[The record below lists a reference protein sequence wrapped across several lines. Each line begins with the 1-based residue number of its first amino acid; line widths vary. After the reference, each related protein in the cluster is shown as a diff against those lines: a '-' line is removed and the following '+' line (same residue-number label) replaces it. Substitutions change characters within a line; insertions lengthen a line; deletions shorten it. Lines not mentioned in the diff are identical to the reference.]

1 MSKRITKLEVLVCLK
16 QATAIGDRSIS
27 AAGLAKE
34 IQCTANAVAQC
45 LRSLVREGRAA
56 IAEKDG
62 GKAYYY
68 WVSDK
73 IQETMLK
80 PLFKGFDFTDSRA
93 WISMEQL
100 VLRFSG
106 TNFGGDGTVAYHR
119 LLVEKA
125 CVKKSQGYHCG
136 GTITRILLELELI
149 HRNETLTELGKQVSR
164 CALHKYLTDAP

>member
-16 QATAIGDRSIS
+16 QATAHNQSSI
-27 AAGLAKE
+27 
-34 IQCTANAVAQC
+34 TALVLSCHMGVSTNAVAQA
-45 LRSLVREGRAA
+45 LRPLVHEGRAG
-56 IAEKDG
+56 IIKDG
-62 GKAYYY
+62 KQSFYY
-68 WVSDK
+68 WISDQ
-73 IQETMLK
+73 IQAKRLAPRFQGYDYM
-80 PLFKGFDFTDSRA
+80 DSRA